1 MNKQELAQLK
11 AISGQDSYL
20 YQLAKENSL
29 DGLKTDES
37 YIVDGSKPYGND
49 KMERLEYMEETMQER
64 ADEFRKDD
72 SMPEPDFLEGVQ
84 VCKITDPSCDAC
96 Q

>member
-1 MNKQELAQLK
+1 MNNEQLARLK

-20 YQLAKENSL
+20 YQLAQENSS
-29 DGLKTDES
+29 DGLKTSENDIPDD
-37 YIVDGSKPYGND
+37 YVDP
-49 KMERLEYMEETMQER
+49 ETIQER

-72 SMPEPDFLEGVQ
+72 SEPDFLDNAKA
-84 VCKITDPSCDAC
+84 CNITEPDCEAC

>member
-1 MNKQELAQLK
+1 MFDDNDRLQQMEDNFN
-11 AISGQDSYL
+11 GQD
-20 YQLAKENSL
+20 
-29 DGLKTDES
+29 
-37 YIVDGSKPYGND
+37 P
-49 KMERLEYMEETMQER
+49 ETIQER

-72 SMPEPDFLEGVQ
+72 SEPEPDFLEGVQ